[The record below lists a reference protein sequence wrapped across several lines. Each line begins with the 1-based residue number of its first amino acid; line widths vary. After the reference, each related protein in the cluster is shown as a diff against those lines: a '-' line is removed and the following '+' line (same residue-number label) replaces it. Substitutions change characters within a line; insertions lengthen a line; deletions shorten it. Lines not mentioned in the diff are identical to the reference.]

1 MAVNCTP
8 MYTMSI
14 YKEHFEFLDNIMY
27 DLLDTFLPF
36 KGSKVNSSDNQCITD
51 KFRPLIKSRQEAI
64 LRAELSTYRQF
75 RKQIN
80 RKLRKINPAQS
91 IYI

>member
-51 KFRPLIKSRQEAI
+51 KFRPLIKKQTRSYSQSRTFHLQTIPE
-64 LRAELSTYRQF
+64 T
-75 RKQIN
+75 N
-80 RKLRKINPAQS
+80 
-91 IYI
+91 